1 MIYDVIVIG
10 GGLAGLT
17 SAALLAKSRR
27 RVLVLERR
35 DVLGGLH
42 STDEIAPGVRGDAV
56 EHDIGWIPTSVM
68 KALELDERALS
79 LVRPDPSA
87 VSLLPGGETMTLWTD
102 PARTS
107 SELQR
112 HSPND
117 ARAWRGF
124 GERVTRLAAFL
135 QAIYEGPAPEPLAS
149 GATEL
154 LSMLGLGRKARSL
167 GRDGIIDLLR
177 TLPMSVADVLDETFE
192 NPALKGLVATSG
204 VSRLVQGPKSGATAF
219 LLIHNHVGAPPGAI
233 RSRLIAR
240 GGPGALATALADSAR
255 AAGAEIRT
263 EASVS
268 RITATEEGVHG
279 VVLEG
284 GDEIAATTVLSTL
297 DPRRTLYDLIDPIYI
312 DPELSQAIG
321 TVKYRGAC
329 AKVNLVLDALPS
341 LSEELLGGA
350 LVVAPSMSYLERAYD
365 AAKYGGVSELPYLE
379 VRVPT
384 VHDASLAP
392 AGRHVMSILVQ
403 WVPYRLR
410 GAAWDS
416 ARREAVGK
424 LVVDTL
430 SEALPG
436 LSNRVVAK
444 QVLTPK
450 DIEDRY
456 GATEGS
462 LTHGELTLDQI
473 LFMRP
478 VPGLSRHATPI
489 RGLYLGGPGTHPG
502 SSVASAAR
510 VAAAIAAVKK
520 APRRTATAPGGRGVT
535 TILV

>member
-1 MIYDVIVIG
+1 MTYDVIVIG
-10 GGLAGLT
+10 GGVAGLT
-17 SAALLAKSRR
+17 SAALLAKAGR

-42 STDEIAPGVRGDAV
+42 STDEIVPGVRGDAV
-56 EHDIGWIPTSVM
+56 EHDVGWIPSSVM
-68 KALELDERALS
+68 KTLELDERALS

-87 VSLLPGGETMTLWTD
+87 VSLLPGGETLTVWTD

-112 HSPND
+112 RSPAD
-117 ARAWRGF
+117 ARAWRAF
-124 GERVTRLAAFL
+124 GERVSRLAGFL
-135 QAIYEGPAPEPLAS
+135 EAIYDGPAPEPLAS

-192 NPALKGLVATSG
+192 NAALKGLIATSG

-219 LLIHNHVGAPPGAI
+219 LLVHNHVGTPPGAI
-233 RSRLIAR
+233 CSRLIAR
-240 GGPGALATALADSAR
+240 GGLGALAKALADSAR

-263 EASVS
+263 DAAVA
-268 RITATEEGVHG
+268 RIAATEDGVSG
-279 VVLEG
+279 VILEG
-284 GDEIAATTVLSTL
+284 GEEIAATTILSTL

-321 TVKYRGAC
+321 TARYRGAC
-329 AKVNLVLDALPS
+329 AKVNLVLDGLPP
-341 LSEELLGGA
+341 LSEELLRGA

-365 AAKYGGVSELPYLE
+365 AAKYGGISERPYLE
-379 VRVPT
+379 ARIPT
-384 VHDASLAP
+384 LHDPSLAP
-392 AGRHVMSILVQ
+392 AGRHVMSVLVQ

-416 ARREAVGK
+416 ARRDAVGT
-424 LVVDTL
+424 LVIDTL
-430 SEALPG
+430 ADVLPG
-436 LSNRVVAK
+436 FAKRVVAK

-450 DIEDRY
+450 DIEDKY

-489 RGLYLGGPGTHPG
+489 SGLYLGGPGTHPG
-502 SSVASAAR
+502 SSIASAAR
-510 VAAAIAAVKK
+510 AAAAIGGSKRGARSRARAKAA
-520 APRRTATAPGGRGVT
+520 AR
-535 TILV
+535 

>member
-1 MIYDVIVIG
+1 MTYDVIVVG

-17 SAALLAKSRR
+17 SAALLAKAGR

-35 DVLGGLH
+35 EVLGGLH

-56 EHDIGWIPTSVM
+56 AHDIGWIPSSVT
-68 KALELDERALS
+68 KTLGLDERALA
-79 LVRPDPSA
+79 LLRPDPSA
-87 VSLLPGGETMTLWTD
+87 VSLLPGGKTLTLWTD
-102 PARTS
+102 PARTA

-124 GERVTRLAAFL
+124 GERVARLAGFL

-154 LSMLGLGRKARSL
+154 LSMLGLGRKVRSL
-167 GRDGIIDLLR
+167 GSDGIIDLLR

-192 NPALKGLVATSG
+192 HPALKGLVAASG
-204 VSRLVQGPKSGATAF
+204 VTGLVQGPKSGATAF
-219 LLIHNHVGAPPGAI
+219 LLVHHHVGAPPGAI
-233 RSRLIAR
+233 GSRLIAR
-240 GGPGALATALADSAR
+240 GGLGALANALAESAR

-263 EASVS
+263 GSAVTQIVVAED
-268 RITATEEGVHG
+268 GVKG
-279 VVLEG
+279 VVLAG
-284 GDEIAATTVLSTL
+284 GDEITASTLLSTL
-297 DPRRTLYDLIDPIYI
+297 DPRRTLHDLIDPIYI

-321 TVKYRGAC
+321 AVKYRGAC
-329 AKVNLVLDALPS
+329 AKVNLVIDRLPA
-341 LSEELLGGA
+341 LSEELLRGA
-350 LVVAPSMSYLERAYD
+350 LVVAPDMGYLERAFD
-365 AAKYGGVSELPYLE
+365 AAKYGAISERPYLE
-379 VRVPT
+379 ARIPT
-384 VHDASLAP
+384 LHNASLAP
-392 AGRHVMSILVQ
+392 AGRHVMSVLVQ

-410 GAAWDS
+410 GASWDG
-416 ARREAVGK
+416 ARREALGD

-430 SEALPG
+430 GDVLPG
-436 LSNRVVAK
+436 FRERVVAR

-462 LTHGELTLDQI
+462 LTHGELTLDQV

-489 RGLYLGGPGTHPG
+489 SGLYLAGPGTHPG
-502 SSVASAAR
+502 SSIASAAR
-510 VAAAIAAVKK
+510 AAAAMGAAKRRPFSR
-520 APRRTATAPGGRGVT
+520 PRGDRVPLTR
-535 TILV
+535 

>member
-1 MIYDVIVIG
+1 MTYDVIVIG

-17 SAALLAKSRR
+17 SAALLAKAGR
-27 RVLVLERR
+27 RVLVLEQR

-56 EHDIGWIPTSVM
+56 EHDIDWIPSSVM
-68 KALELDERALS
+68 KRLQLDERALS

-87 VSLLPGGETMTLWTD
+87 VSLLPAGETLTLWSD

-124 GERVTRLAAFL
+124 GERVSRLAGFL

-192 NPALKGLVATSG
+192 NAALKGLVATSG

-219 LLIHNHVGAPPGAI
+219 LLVHNHVGAPPGAI

-240 GGPGALATALADSAR
+240 GGLGALAKALADSAR

-263 EASVS
+263 EAAVA
-268 RITATEEGVHG
+268 RITASEEGASG

-284 GDEIAATTVLSTL
+284 GDEISAATILSTL

-329 AKVNLVLDALPS
+329 AKVNLVLDGLPA
-341 LSEELLGGA
+341 LSEELLRGA

-365 AAKYGGVSELPYLE
+365 AAKYGGISERPYIE
-379 VRVPT
+379 ARIPT
-384 VHDASLAP
+384 LHDSSLAP
-392 AGRHVMSILVQ
+392 SGRHVMSVLVQ
-403 WVPYRLR
+403 WVPHRLR

-416 ARREAVGK
+416 ARRDAVGT
-424 LVVDTL
+424 LVIGTL
-430 SEALPG
+430 AEVLPG
-436 LSNRVVAK
+436 FAKRVVAK

-489 RGLYLGGPGTHPG
+489 SGLYLGGPGTHPG
-502 SSVASAAR
+502 SSIASAAR
-510 VAAAIAAVKK
+510 AAAAI
-520 APRRTATAPGGRGVT
+520 GGAKRGSRSRARVNAGT
-535 TILV
+535 D

>member
-1 MIYDVIVIG
+1 MTYDVIVIG

-17 SAALLAKSRR
+17 SAALLAKAGR

-35 DVLGGLH
+35 EVLGGLH

-56 EHDIGWIPTSVM
+56 EHDIGWIPSAVM

-87 VSLLPGGETMTLWTD
+87 VSLLPGGDTLTLWTD

-107 SELQR
+107 SELLR

-117 ARAWRGF
+117 ARAWRTF
-124 GERVTRLAAFL
+124 GERVSRLAGFL

-167 GRDGIIDLLR
+167 GREGIIDLLR

-192 NPALKGLVATSG
+192 NTALKGLVATSG
-204 VSRLVQGPKSGATAF
+204 ISRLVQGPQSGATAF
-219 LLIHNHVGAPPGAI
+219 LLVHNHVGAPAGAI

-240 GGPGALATALADSAR
+240 GGLGVLAQTIAEVAR
-255 AAGAEIRT
+255 SAGAEMRT
-263 EASVS
+263 GSAVA
-268 RITATEEGVHG
+268 RIAAREEGVSG

-284 GDEIAATTVLSTL
+284 GNEIAATTVLSTL
-297 DPRRTLYDLIDPIYI
+297 DPRRTLYDLVDPIYV

-329 AKVNLVLDALPS
+329 AKVNLVLEGLPA
-341 LSEELLGGA
+341 LSEELLRSA
-350 LVVAPSMSYLERAYD
+350 LIVAPSMSYLERAFD
-365 AAKYGGVSELPYLE
+365 AAKYGGISEHPYLE
-379 VRVPT
+379 ARISTMHAPT
-384 VHDASLAP
+384 LAP
-392 AGRHVMSILVQ
+392 AGKHVMSVLVQ

-410 GAAWDS
+410 GASWDS
-416 ARREAVGK
+416 TRREAVGK
-424 LVVDTL
+424 LAIDTL
-430 SEALPG
+430 AEALPG
-436 LSNRVVAK
+436 LAKRIVAM

-456 GATEGS
+456 GTTEGS

-489 RGLYLGGPGTHPG
+489 AGLYLGGPGTHPG
-502 SSVASAAR
+502 SSIASAAR
-510 VAAAIAAVKK
+510 AAAAIGTTKRG
-520 APRRTATAPGGRGVT
+520 PRSRRRATAGAKSA
-535 TILV
+535 

>member
-1 MIYDVIVIG
+1 MTYDVIVIG
-10 GGLAGLT
+10 GGVAGLA
-17 SAALLAKSRR
+17 SAALLAKSGR

-35 DVLGGLH
+35 EVLGGLH

-56 EHDIGWIPTSVM
+56 EHDIGWIPSSVM
-68 KALELDERALS
+68 KTLKLDERALS

-87 VSLLPGGETMTLWTD
+87 VSLLAGGETLALWSD

-112 HSPND
+112 HSPTD
-117 ARAWRGF
+117 AGAWRGF
-124 GERVTRLAAFL
+124 GERVGRLAGFL

-149 GATEL
+149 GAAEL
-154 LSMLGLGRKARSL
+154 LSMLGLGRKVRSL
-167 GRDGIIDLLR
+167 GSEGIIDLLR

-192 NPALKGLVATSG
+192 SAALKGLVAASG

-219 LLIHNHVGAPPGAI
+219 LLVHNHVGAPPGAI

-240 GGPGALATALADSAR
+240 GGLGALANALAESAR
-255 AAGAEIRT
+255 AFGAEVRT
-263 EASVS
+263 GAAVS
-268 RITATEEGVHG
+268 RIVATEEGVSG
-279 VVLEG
+279 VTLEG
-284 GDEIAATTVLSTL
+284 GDEVSATTILSTL
-297 DPRRTLYDLIDPIYI
+297 DPRRTLYDLIDPIYV
-312 DPELSQAIG
+312 DPELSQAVG

-329 AKVNLVLDALPS
+329 AKVNFVLDGLPA
-341 LSEELLGGA
+341 LSEELLLGA
-350 LVVAPSMSYLERAYD
+350 LVVAPDMAYLERAYD
-365 AAKYGGVSELPYLE
+365 AAKYGSVSDRPSLDA
-379 VRVPT
+379 RIPT
-384 VHDASLAP
+384 LHDPSLAP
-392 AGRHVMSILVQ
+392 AGRHVMSVLVQ

-416 ARREAVGK
+416 PRREAVGD
-424 LVVDTL
+424 LVVETL
-430 SEALPG
+430 GDVLPG
-436 LSNRVVAK
+436 FKKRVVAR

-489 RGLYLGGPGTHPG
+489 AGLYLGGPGTHPG
-502 SSVASAAR
+502 TPVASAAR
-510 VAAAIAAVKK
+510 AVAAIVAAK
-520 APRRTATAPGGRGVT
+520 RGGGSRSRAAAGVG
-535 TILV
+535 

>member
-1 MIYDVIVIG
+1 MTYDVIIIG

-17 SAALLAKSRR
+17 SAALIARAGR
-27 RVLVLERR
+27 RVLLLERR

-42 STDEIAPGVRGDAV
+42 STDDIAPGVRGDAV
-56 EHDIGWIPTSVM
+56 EHDIGWIPSSVM
-68 KALELDERALS
+68 KTLQLDERALS
-79 LVRPDPSA
+79 LMRPDPSA
-87 VSLLPGGETMTLWTD
+87 VSLLPGGETLTVWSD
-102 PARTS
+102 PARTA

-112 HSPND
+112 RSPND
-117 ARAWRGF
+117 ARGWRAF
-124 GERVTRLAAFL
+124 GERVSRLAGFL
-135 QAIYEGPAPEPLAS
+135 QAIYDGPAPEPLAS

-154 LSMLGLGRKARSL
+154 LSMLGLGRRVRSL

-192 NPALKGLVATSG
+192 NAALKGLVATSG

-219 LLIHNHVGAPPGAI
+219 LLVHNHVGAPAGAI

-240 GGPGALATALADSAR
+240 GGLGALAKVLAESAR
-255 AAGAEIRT
+255 AAGAEIRIG
-263 EASVS
+263 ASVS
-268 RITATEEGVHG
+268 RITATEDGVQG

-297 DPRRTLYDLIDPIYI
+297 DPRRTLYGLIDPIYI

-329 AKVNLVLDALPS
+329 AKVNLVLDGLPT
-341 LSEELLGGA
+341 LSEELLRGA

-365 AAKYGGVSELPYLE
+365 AAKYGSISEHPYLE
-379 VRVPT
+379 ARVPT

-392 AGRHVMSILVQ
+392 AGRHVVSVLVQ
-403 WVPYRLR
+403 WIPYRLR

-424 LVVDTL
+424 LVIDTL
-430 SEALPG
+430 GEALPG
-436 LSNRVVAK
+436 FAKRVLAT
-444 QVLTPK
+444 QVLTPG
-450 DIEDRY
+450 DIEARY

-489 RGLYLGGPGTHPG
+489 SGLYLGGPGTHPG
-502 SSVASAAR
+502 SSIASGAR
-510 VAAAIAAVKK
+510 VAAAIGGSRNASRRRARALAAN
-520 APRRTATAPGGRGVT
+520 
-535 TILV
+535 

>member
-1 MIYDVIVIG
+1 MTYDVIVIG

-17 SAALLAKSRR
+17 SAALLAKAGR

-42 STDEIAPGVRGDAV
+42 STDEIAPGVRGEAV
-56 EHDIGWIPTSVM
+56 EHDVGWIPSSVM
-68 KALELDERALS
+68 KALGLDERTLS

-87 VSLLPGGETMTLWTD
+87 VSLLPGGETLTVWSD

-107 SELQR
+107 SELLR

-117 ARAWRGF
+117 ARAWRAF
-124 GERVTRLAAFL
+124 GERVSRLARFL

-192 NPALKGLVATSG
+192 NAALKGLLATSG

-219 LLIHNHVGAPPGAI
+219 LLVHNHVGAPPGAI

-240 GGPGALATALADSAR
+240 GGLGALAKALADSAR
-255 AAGAEIRT
+255 TAGAEIRT
-263 EASVS
+263 NAAVS
-268 RITATEEGVHG
+268 RIAAGEGGVSG
-279 VVLEG
+279 VVLER

-329 AKVNLVLDALPS
+329 AKVNLVLDGLPA
-341 LSEELLGGA
+341 LSEELLRGA

-365 AAKYGGVSELPYLE
+365 AAKYGGISERPYLE
-379 VRVPT
+379 ARIPT
-384 VHDASLAP
+384 LHDPSLAP
-392 AGRHVMSILVQ
+392 GGRHVMSVLVQ

-410 GAAWDS
+410 GTAWDS
-416 ARREAVGK
+416 ARREAVGT

-430 SEALPG
+430 GAMLPG
-436 LSNRVVAK
+436 FTKHVVAK

-489 RGLYLGGPGTHPG
+489 SGLYLGGPGTHPG
-502 SSVASAAR
+502 SSIASAAR
-510 VAAAIAAVKK
+510 AAAAIGGAKRGSRQRA
-520 APRRTATAPGGRGVT
+520 RATAGAD
-535 TILV
+535 

>member
-1 MIYDVIVIG
+1 MTYDVIVIG
-10 GGLAGLT
+10 GGVAGLT
-17 SAALLAKSRR
+17 SAALLAKAGR

-35 DVLGGLH
+35 EVLGGLH
-42 STDEIAPGVRGDAV
+42 STDEFAPGVRGDAV
-56 EHDIGWIPTSVM
+56 EHDIGWIPSSVM
-68 KALELDERALS
+68 RTLQLDERALS

-87 VSLLPGGETMTLWTD
+87 VSLLPGGETLTLWSD

-117 ARAWRGF
+117 ARAWRSF
-124 GERVTRLAAFL
+124 GERVSRLAGFL

-192 NPALKGLVATSG
+192 NAALKGLVATSG

-219 LLIHNHVGAPPGAI
+219 LLVHNHVGAPPGAI

-240 GGPGALATALADSAR
+240 GGLGALAKALADSAR
-255 AAGAEIRT
+255 AAGAEIR
-263 EASVS
+263 ADAAVS
-268 RITATEEGVHG
+268 RITVGEHGVSG

-284 GDEIAATTVLSTL
+284 GDEISATTILSTL
-297 DPRRTLYDLIDPIYI
+297 DPRRTLYDLVDPIYI

-329 AKVNLVLDALPS
+329 AKVNLVLDGLPT
-341 LSEELLGGA
+341 LSEELLRGA
-350 LVVAPSMSYLERAYD
+350 LVVAPSISYLERAYD
-365 AAKYGGVSELPYLE
+365 AAKYGGISEYPSIE
-379 VRVPT
+379 ARIPT
-384 VHDASLAP
+384 VHDSSLAP
-392 AGRHVMSILVQ
+392 SGRHVMSALVQ
-403 WVPYRLR
+403 WVPHRLR

-416 ARREAVGK
+416 ARRDAVGT
-424 LVVDTL
+424 LVIDTL
-430 SEALPG
+430 GEVLPG
-436 LSNRVVAK
+436 FATRVVAK

-489 RGLYLGGPGTHPG
+489 AGLYLGGPGTHPG
-502 SSVASAAR
+502 SSIASAAR
-510 VAAAIAAVKK
+510 AAAAIGGGKRGSRSRA
-520 APRRTATAPGGRGVT
+520 RATAGAD
-535 TILV
+535 

>member
-1 MIYDVIVIG
+1 MSYDVIVIG

-17 SAALLAKSRR
+17 SAALLAKSGR

-35 DVLGGLH
+35 EVLGGLH

-56 EHDIGWIPTSVM
+56 NHDIGWFPSSVM
-68 KALELDERALS
+68 ETLSLDERSLS

-87 VSLLPGGETMTLWTD
+87 VSLLPGGTTLTLWSD
-102 PARTS
+102 PGRTS

-112 HSPND
+112 YSPND

-124 GERVTRLAAFL
+124 GERVSRLAGFL

-177 TLPMSVADVLDETFE
+177 TLPMSVSDVLDETFE
-192 NPALKGLVATSG
+192 NAALKGLVATSG
-204 VSRLVQGPKSGATAF
+204 VTQLVQGPKSGATAF
-219 LLIHNHVGAPPGAI
+219 LLIHNHVGAPAGAI

-240 GGPGALATALADSAR
+240 GGLGVLASALAESAR
-255 AAGAEIRT
+255 AHGAEVRTGAAVTRIAAT
-263 EASVS
+263 EA
-268 RITATEEGVHG
+268 GVNG

-284 GDEIAATTVLSTL
+284 GDEISATTVLSTL
-297 DPRRTLYDLIDPIYI
+297 DPRRTLYDLIDPIYV

-329 AKVNLVLDALPS
+329 AKVNLVLDGLPS
-341 LSEELLGGA
+341 LAEDLLRGA
-350 LVVAPSMSYLERAYD
+350 LVVAPDMSYLERAYD
-365 AAKYGGVSELPYLE
+365 AAKYGSISERPYLE
-379 VRVPT
+379 ARIPSL
-384 VHDASLAP
+384 HDPSLAP
-392 AGRHVMSILVQ
+392 AGRHVMSVVVQ
-403 WVPYRLR
+403 WVPHRLR
-410 GAAWDS
+410 GATWDS
-416 ARREAVGK
+416 ARRDAVGN
-424 LVVDTL
+424 LVIQTL
-430 SEALPG
+430 SDVLPG
-436 LSNRVVAK
+436 FARRVVAK

-456 GATEGS
+456 GATDGS
-462 LTHGELTLDQI
+462 MTHGELTLDQV

-489 RGLYLGGPGTHPG
+489 SGLYLGGPGTHPG
-502 SSVASAAR
+502 TSIASAAR
-510 VAAAIAAVKK
+510 AAAAIGSAKRA
-520 APRRTATAPGGRGVT
+520 RRSTARSVAGSG
-535 TILV
+535 

>member
-1 MIYDVIVIG
+1 MTYDVIVIG

-17 SAALLAKSRR
+17 SAALLAKSGK

-35 DVLGGLH
+35 EVLGGLH
-42 STDEIAPGVRGDAV
+42 ATDEIAPGVRGDAV
-56 EHDIGWIPTSVM
+56 EHDIGWIPSSVM
-68 KALELDERALS
+68 KTLSLDERSLS

-87 VSLLPGGETMTLWTD
+87 VSLLPGGETLTLWSD
-102 PARTS
+102 PARTA

-112 HSPND
+112 RSPND

-124 GERVTRLAAFL
+124 GDRVSRLAGFL

-167 GRDGIIDLLR
+167 GRDGLIDLLR
-177 TLPMSVADVLDETFE
+177 TLPMSAADVLDETFE

-204 VSRLVQGPKSGATAF
+204 VTRLVQGPKSGATAF
-219 LLIHNHVGAPPGAI
+219 LLVHDHVGAPPGAI

-240 GGPGALATALADSAR
+240 GGLGSLANALAEAAR
-255 AAGAEIRT
+255 ASGAEVRT
-263 EASVS
+263 DSPVS
-268 RITATEEGVHG
+268 RIVVTEEGVSG
-279 VVLEG
+279 VVLDG
-284 GDEIAATTVLSTL
+284 GDELGASTILATL
-297 DPRRTLYDLIDPIYI
+297 DPRRTLHHLVDPIYI

-321 TVKYRGAC
+321 AVKYRGAC
-329 AKVNLVLDALPS
+329 AKVNLVLDRLPALA
-341 LSEELLGGA
+341 EEQLRGA
-350 LVVAPSMSYLERAYD
+350 LVVAPDIGYLERAYD
-365 AAKYGGVSELPYLE
+365 AAKYGSISERPYLE
-379 VRVPT
+379 ARIPT
-384 VHDASLAP
+384 LHDASLAP
-392 AGRHVMSILVQ
+392 AGRHVMSVLVQ

-416 ARREAVGK
+416 LRREAVGD
-424 LVVDTL
+424 LVVKTL
-430 SEALPG
+430 GDLLPG
-436 LSNRVVAK
+436 FGEHVVAR

-489 RGLYLGGPGTHPG
+489 SGLYLAGPGTHPG
-502 SSVASAAR
+502 SSIASAAR
-510 VAAAIAAVKK
+510 AAAAIRTASRR
-520 APRRTATAPGGRGVT
+520 PRRDRVT
-535 TILV
+535 TTSG

>member
-1 MIYDVIVIG
+1 MTYDVIVIG
-10 GGLAGLT
+10 GGLAGLA
-17 SAALLAKSRR
+17 SAALLAKAGR

-56 EHDIGWIPTSVM
+56 EHDVGWIPASVM
-68 KALELDERALS
+68 KTLELGRALS

-87 VSLLPGGETMTLWTD
+87 VSLLPGGNTLTLWTD

-117 ARAWRGF
+117 ARAWRAF
-124 GERVTRLAAFL
+124 GERVGRLAGFL

-149 GATEL
+149 GASEL

-192 NPALKGLVATSG
+192 NAALKGLVATSG

-219 LLIHNHVGAPPGAI
+219 LLVHNHVGAPPGAI

-240 GGPGALATALADSAR
+240 GGLGALAKALADSAR
-255 AAGAEIRT
+255 GAGAEIRMD
-263 EASVS
+263 AAVAH
-268 RITATEEGVHG
+268 IAATEEGAHG

-284 GDEIAATTVLSTL
+284 GEEIAAATVLSTL

-329 AKVNLVLDALPS
+329 AKMNLVLDGLPA
-341 LSEELLGGA
+341 LSEELLRGA

-365 AAKYGGVSELPYLE
+365 AAKYGGISERPFLE
-379 VRVPT
+379 ARIPT
-384 VHDASLAP
+384 LHDASLAP
-392 AGRHVMSILVQ
+392 AGRHVMSVLVQ

-416 ARREAVGK
+416 ARRDAVGT
-424 LVVDTL
+424 LALDTL

-436 LSNRVVAK
+436 FRSRVIAK

-450 DIEDRY
+450 DIEDKY

-489 RGLYLGGPGTHPG
+489 SGLYLGGPGTHPG
-502 SSVASAAR
+502 SSIAAAAR
-510 VAAAIAAVKK
+510 AAAAISGPKRGARSRARAKAA
-520 APRRTATAPGGRGVT
+520 AQ
-535 TILV
+535 